1 MRHTN
6 TSLCFRVSMSIFVAG
21 RLWSTLSVGHF
32 CAQTAGSSHTSRFAA
47 DCISGQTGWQ
57 SCITRMRILA
67 SKTRRN
73 RVRLI
78 LGNTGFDIIN
88 LMPYG
93 SWIHIASEAPWAS
106 FRSFLLCIMSSS
118 DSLSSVLLL
127 FYRPLKSIQFHRLPS
142 YLCSYQKRCRSSCG
156 MNYLFIYSL
165 QMFLWPG
172 KQWCAGRA
180 FLSLMLPLILYRSRR
195 GFKGHLKSSLLLF
208 DDPFNI
214 SLQFCFTKSSLL
226 AVFMATAVFLGLQR
240 NLRY

>member
-1 MRHTN
+1 
-6 TSLCFRVSMSIFVAG
+6 
-21 RLWSTLSVGHF
+21 
-32 CAQTAGSSHTSRFAA
+32 
-47 DCISGQTGWQ
+47 
-57 SCITRMRILA
+57 MRILE

-93 SWIHIASEAPWAS
+93 SWIHIASEALWAS
-106 FRSFLLCIMSSS
+106 FWFFLLCIMRSSG
-118 DSLSSVLLL
+118 SLSSVLL
-127 FYRPLKSIQFHRLPS
+127 FYRALKSIQFHRLSS
-142 YLCSYQKRCRSSCG
+142 YLCSYQKRCWSSYG

-172 KQWCAGRA
+172 KLWCSGRA
-180 FLSLMLPLILYRSRR
+180 FLSLMLPLILHRSRR

-214 SLQFCFTKSSLL
+214 SLQFCFTSHH
-226 AVFMATAVFLGLQR
+226 
-240 NLRY
+240 Y